1 MGSIPMSYCAVLFYK
16 HSGVAKD
23 KALAMKMAAIA
34 AAESSCDPKAKGG
47 PNSNGTYDYGL
58 WQINGGAWAD
68 LVKEPDIFQPMYNA
82 SAAGVVYKKQGLS
95 AWSVYG
101 GENYR
106 KNLEAVKNQ
115 LQGQSWE
122 EIASSKDYNKAIY
135 TGSSNVSDIN
145 SAADAANPLGGIA
158 KMWDLTPVTDFLKTQ
173 MAVIGVFALA
183 MLFIVLG
190 LYLLIKPA
198 LPPVS
203 INPLP
208 IKTK

>member
-1 MGSIPMSYCAVLFYK
+1 MSSVPMSYCAVLFYNS
-16 HSGVAKD
+16 SGQAKD

-47 PNSNGTYDYGL
+47 PNSNGTYDHGL
-58 WQINGGAWAD
+58 WQINDGAWPD
-68 LVKEPDIFQPMYNA
+68 LVKIPEIYDPLYNVGI
-82 SAAGVVYKKQGLS
+82 AGRVYRLQGLS
-95 AWSVYG
+95 AWSTYG
-101 GENYR
+101 GEKYK
-106 KNLEAVKNQ
+106 KNLEAVRS
-115 LQGQSWE
+115 LMAGQSWD
-122 EIASSKDYNKAIY
+122 EITASKDYNKFIN
-135 TGSSNVSDIN
+135 TGKSSVSDIN
-145 SAADAANPLGGIA
+145 SASDAANPIGGLA

-173 MAVIGVFALA
+173 LAVVGVFALA

-203 INPLP
+203 VNPLP